1 MRAIANSPHRFCR
14 HPILQVRVKP
24 KIILLVEFSFDNFK
38 ALKKEKNTYKPIV
51 VTIELHPAYKI
62 ETVIN
67 IVGEG
72 IKFDFRP

>member
-1 MRAIANSPHRFCR
+1 MKSKN
-14 HPILQVRVKP
+14 
-24 KIILLVEFSFDNFK
+24 ILLVEFSFDNFK
-38 ALKKEKNTYKPIV
+38 ALKKERETYKPIV
-51 VTIELHPAYKI
+51 GTIEQHSAYKI